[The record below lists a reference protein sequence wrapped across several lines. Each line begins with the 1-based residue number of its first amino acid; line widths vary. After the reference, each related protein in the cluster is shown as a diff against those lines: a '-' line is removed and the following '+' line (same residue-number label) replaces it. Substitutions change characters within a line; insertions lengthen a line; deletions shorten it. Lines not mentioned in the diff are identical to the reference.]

1 MLVAATAALAVAAG
15 AGYAAI
21 PSSNGTVNGCYE
33 RKTGLLRVID
43 KEAGK
48 NCLSFENPIGWSVQG
63 PRGLAGAI
71 GPKGDPGAKGEQGEP
86 GAPAPSYTAG
96 LGLEL
101 AGTEFRLDFDPAT
114 QTELDAANTA
124 RAALQQQVSQLS
136 VQSQLQASQI
146 SELQADVNSLES
158 GLTAARA
165 QLDQLTSAISVTGPM
180 VSVNRPLRVQG
191 AVTAQSLI
199 ISP

>member
-63 PRGLAGAI
+63 PRGPAGAI
-71 GPKGDPGAKGEQGEP
+71 GPKGDPGAKGEQGDP
-86 GAPAPSYTAG
+86 GAAAPSYTAG

-101 AGTEFRLDFDPAT
+101 VGTEFRLDFDPAT
-114 QTELDAANTA
+114 QSELDAANAA

-146 SELQADVNSLES
+146 SALQSEVTSLVS
-158 GLTAARA
+158 GLAAART
-165 QLDQLTSAISVTGPM
+165 QLDVLTSAISVTGPT